1 MTCISRDT
9 GLKLA
14 LVLQR
19 LFSDNSSTDEDI
31 FQDALTIKH
40 FLCRS
45 KFFAKVFGHN
55 GLHSGLKSG
64 KGAKNAGSGERNRL
78 RWMAMLISLAQ
89 GENLV
94 TQTFHPHLT
103 FFISSSRHDMLWLY
117 FCFVTFQ
124 NICNFIQT
132 DGAFSIGIIIM
143 SHHQHLQ
150 KSL

>member
-19 LFSDNSSTDEDI
+19 LFSGNSSRDEDI

-45 KFFAKVFGHN
+45 KFFARVFGHN

-64 KGAKNAGSGERNRL
+64 KRAKNAGSGERNRL

-103 FFISSSRHDMLWLY
+103 FSSSARGMICYGCTFALY
-117 FCFVTFQ
+117 LFR
-124 NICNFIQT
+124 ICNFIQT
-132 DGAFSIGIIIM
+132 DGAFSSGIIIM
-143 SHHQHLQ
+143 SHHQDLR